1 MPRIPLYN
9 QGQGPRVGVESGQL
23 SPRANVGAFTAPGTA
38 TMGFQKVFSDIGNV
52 AKDFVIEQQNQEA
65 QRVLYQESIDLGSA
79 ATKFITE
86 QNFTKTDDAST
97 AIGNLFAERRE
108 NLIQNNPNL
117 NSRQQRFLFNQIQPD
132 ILRYTLQSEQKAY
145 NQGRVNNAITTDE
158 FSRSLIQG
166 GKLNDDAR
174 KISIALYNQAY
185 DNAEASGF
193 ADLLNFNKESFAFEL
208 DRESVNLLAQDEAT
222 TLEEIDLEIAKI
234 DAGEGK
240 YANYTFDQRQN
251 LINIAGGKQT
261 ELESTAL
268 MKAEDNQSKALSLI
282 ATSGTSVDDNGVD
295 LAANTVAEFRKLG
308 REDLAITLE
317 RSVVAGQNVFN
328 TMESLTFGTGQDITE
343 AQEAARQKV
352 FSATRENILEA
363 TTEQQLLNEAII
375 NRNER
380 LTNDP
385 AGFVETEY
393 SRKHNGR
400 KPTKAEVIRVQE
412 SMGIDLDDVTP
423 FTTAE
428 FTKITS
434 DLTDAQNVDDVVSV
448 FNAMFAE
455 ETQFV
460 QEYMMRSLSKKG
472 INPALQLI
480 AANPNL
486 PSNTGLLQS
495 LNKENLTQK
504 SNRNITDSERK
515 IVDRAIFENEDIKD
529 HMLSLMGGSFA
540 GMEGVDSYSSKSDTT
555 EFSEF
560 RAKQSDMIADYIIY
574 LADKDGIIVDN
585 NADLRPYVKDA
596 VKIFTD
602 RFEYIENPGNQNIIL
617 RLDKRLPAASS
628 NLQNGMSAELN
639 NLVPMFETFDNQ
651 DAIVIYKPPEFSGR
665 EGTAVHKEEL
675 ERYVEETQQFGGWV
689 ATNNGQAML
698 LDRNG
703 GLVFEYKSMGNGD
716 PDEIVPLVR
725 SLSDLDRTGKASA
738 LSLRPSFN
746 VNVMVEGPTAGKSG
760 RFTDEEL
767 RLAGEKAG
775 LNEARINRYIA
786 GENILTLIR
795 EQRESEQ

>member
-9 QGQGPRVGVESGQL
+9 QGQGPRVGVASGQL
-23 SPRANVGAFTAPGTA
+23 SPRASAAAFTAPGKA
-38 TMGFQKVFSDIGNV
+38 MAGFQKTFSDIGNV
-52 AKDFVIEQQNQEA
+52 AKDFAIEQQNQEA
-65 QRVLYQESIDLGSA
+65 NRVLQQESVDLGRA
-79 ATKFITE
+79 ARDFIKD
-86 QNFTKTDDAST
+86 QNFSTTDEARSAMDDFFASRK
-97 AIGNLFAERRE
+97 ADVL
-108 NLIQNNPNL
+108 QNNPNL
-117 NSRQQRFLFNQIQPD
+117 NSGQQRFLFNQIQPD
-132 ILRYTLQSEQKAY
+132 ILRYTLQSEQKAF
-145 NQGRVNNAITTDE
+145 NQGRINKSNTANE
-158 FSRSLIQG
+158 LAQSLISD
-166 GKLNDDAR
+166 GKLDDESR
-174 KISIALYNQAY
+174 EIAIAKYNQAY
-185 DNAEASGF
+185 DNAVTSGF
-193 ADLLNFNKESFAFEL
+193 GDLMSYDKDSFAFEI

-268 MKAEDNQSKALSLI
+268 MKAEDNQNKALSLI

-317 RSVVAGQNVFN
+317 RSVVSGQNVFN
-328 TMESLTFGTGQDITE
+328 TMESLTFGTSQDITK
-343 AQEAARQKV
+343 AQEAVRQKV

-363 TTEQQLLNEAII
+363 TTEQRLLNEAIK

-385 AGFVETEY
+385 AGFVEAEY
-393 SRKHNGR
+393 SRKNNGR
-400 KPTKAEVIRVQE
+400 KPTKAEIIRVQE
-412 SMGIDLDDVTP
+412 GMGIDSDDVTP

-434 DLTDAQNVDDVVSV
+434 DLTEAQNVDDVVSV
-448 FNAMFAE
+448 FNSMFAE

-460 QEYMMRSLSKKG
+460 QEHMMRSLSKKG
-472 INPALQLI
+472 INPAFQLI

-504 SNRNITDSERK
+504 VTDSERE
-515 IVDRAIFENEDIKD
+515 VVVQSLFENQDLKD
-529 HMLSLMGGSFA
+529 HMSSMMGGSFA
-540 GMEGVDSYSSKSDTT
+540 GMEGVDSYSARSDTT

-560 RAKQSDMIADYIIY
+560 RTKQFDMIVDYAIY

-596 VKIFTD
+596 VKVFTD
-602 RFEYIENPGNQNIIL
+602 RFEYIENPGNPNIIL
-617 RLDKRLPAASS
+617 RLDKRLPASS
-628 NLQNGMSAELN
+628 LSLQSGMSTELN

-651 DAIVIYKPPEFSGR
+651 DAIVIYKPPEFSGQ
-665 EGTAVHKEEL
+665 EGTAEHKEEL

-703 GLVFEYKSMGNGD
+703 GLVFEYKSMGNGE

-725 SLSDLDRTGKASA
+725 DIADLGRTGEAAVLATLPSA
-738 LSLRPSFN
+738 Q
-746 VNVMVEGPTAGKSG
+746 VNVMVSRPTAASSG
-760 RFTDEEL
+760 RYTEAEL
-767 RLAGEKAG
+767 RKVAELAG
-775 LNEARINRYIA
+775 LDEARTERYLA
-786 GENILTLIR
+786 GENILTLTA
-795 EQRESEQ
+795 EQRRSK